1 VRSRL
6 LLAVSAVCLA
16 MAAVGAA
23 ASAADAPSR
32 DVTMPGKAFDPPH
45 ITVLTG
51 TSVTW
56 RNGDSG
62 NHTVT
67 ADGDAFDSGYI
78 APGGSFSF
86 TFAKEGHYAYHCVIH
101 KFMKGTVDVFS
112 LVLTG
117 PEHAVGFGRQVV
129 VAGLA
134 PAGTTSVTLVALGS
148 KDSGKTVKARPDGSF
163 TVLFRATTPGMFR
176 AVTGKAS
183 SPLVRISVTPRVTVT
198 RTGSALRVSTAP
210 ARPGARVA
218 LQEYDRDHFTWRTI
232 GRTRLDASS
241 RGHVTLPKER
251 PTRVRVV
258 VRGGSGWADGATRE
272 IVLG

>member
-1 VRSRL
+1 MRL
-6 LLAVSAVCLA
+6 AIPVVVLCLL
-16 MAAVGAA
+16 GAA
-23 ASAADAPSR
+23 AAAAADAPTR

-51 TSVTW
+51 TAVTW

-67 ADGDAFDSGYI
+67 ADNDAFDSGYV
-78 APGGSFSF
+78 APGGSYSF

-117 PEHAVGFGRQVV
+117 PDHAVSFGRQVV

-134 PAGTTSVTLVALGS
+134 PAGTSSVSLLVSGS
-148 KDSGKTVKARPDGSF
+148 KSPAKTVKARPDGSF
-163 TVLFRATTPGMFR
+163 TVLFRATAPGIFR
-176 AVTGKAS
+176 AVAGKAS
-183 SPLVRISVTPRVTVT
+183 SPTIRVSVTPRVTVT
-198 RTGSALRVSTAP
+198 RSGTSFGVTTEP

-232 GRTRLDASS
+232 GHSRLDSRS
-241 RGHVTLPKER
+241 RGRLALPKER
-251 PTRVRVV
+251 PLRVRVV
-258 VRGGSGWADGATRE
+258 VRGGAGWADGATSS
-272 IVLG
+272 IVLGRS